1 MESAGSI
8 PDNSCTDRIS
18 CLIFTYKKP
27 DEVCKLANKI
37 KDYVDEIVIVDS
49 SPKQYLELLKRK
61 IPFARILSLPPIG
74 LADLWHQISV
84 NACSNEWI
92 INIDDDEE
100 PNNYLLKDL
109 RYIIATSRSKVLR
122 ILRIDMK
129 TGARERVPRIFHKS
143 GIILTGAIHQSRV
156 PKFGWEDLPEKYLL
170 YHHTEKYR
178 FEDMLQK
185 AYKYSVI
192 ESYHLGFKM
201 LYLISRKRRPY
212 SEVVKKCPKFGRL
225 GWLLLTTGYNVGL
238 MIIKALK
245 TRSLQDIALL
255 LFYHVSVQANIFKD
269 FSNKV
274 KIWSKMYQ
282 VGGPIRFMGF
292 NDIKEIDFQI
302 LVEEDGLKNFERY
315 TKIRLKKID
324 NQDER

>member
-1 MESAGSI
+1 
-8 PDNSCTDRIS
+8 
-18 CLIFTYKKP
+18 
-27 DEVCKLANKI
+27 
-37 KDYVDEIVIVDS
+37 
-49 SPKQYLELLKRK
+49 
-61 IPFARILSLPPIG
+61 
-74 LADLWHQISV
+74 
-84 NACSNEWI
+84 
-92 INIDDDEE
+92 
-100 PNNYLLKDL
+100 
-109 RYIIATSRSKVLR
+109 
-122 ILRIDMK
+122 
-129 TGARERVPRIFHKS
+129 
-143 GIILTGAIHQSRV
+143 
-156 PKFGWEDLPEKYLL
+156 
-170 YHHTEKYR
+170 
-178 FEDMLQK
+178 
-185 AYKYSVI
+185 
-192 ESYHLGFKM
+192 
-201 LYLISRKRRPY
+201 
-212 SEVVKKCPKFGRL
+212 VVKKCPKFGRL